1 MLALAGVAVG
11 AIFGLTLTGAFA
23 SDASSDSPSSDS
35 GTATSVPQPSLDPGE
50 PAEGPGGAASTE
62 GKVRP
67 NPDAAKLKTEV
78 SRGHDH
84 TKNGAVASFASYSV
98 WLIASPAAKT
108 EPKLAVEHFGGS
120 LLNPADAEMLV
131 GMKRAADDSFDVSNG
146 AYRVLG
152 FSGPESNPDQVM
164 IEIVAPLSV
173 GGNARWSVVG
183 GVVKWA
189 NGSWELSSIAPREV
203 PQPKSAKSI
212 EGMANAERSKV
223 AEGLGWLTFAP
234 VN

>member
-1 MLALAGVAVG
+1 MLALAGVTAG
-11 AIFGLTLTGAFA
+11 AIFGFTLTGAFA
-23 SDASSDSPSSDS
+23 SDASSDSPASDS
-35 GTATSVPQPSLDPGE
+35 GTAKSVPKASFDPGE
-50 PAEGPGGAASTE
+50 PAEGPGEGPLTE

-67 NPDAAKLKTEV
+67 NADAAKLKTEV
-78 SRGHDH
+78 GRGHDQ
-84 TKNGAVASFASYSV
+84 TKNGAIAAFTSYSV
-98 WLIASPAAKT
+98 WLIASPAAKA

-120 LLNPADAEMLV
+120 LLNPADAFMLV

-152 FSGPESNPDQVM
+152 FSGPEGKPDQVM
-164 IEIVAPLSV
+164 VEIVAPLSV

-183 GVVKWA
+183 GVVKWV

-203 PQPKSAKSI
+203 PQPKSAQSV
-212 EGMANAERSKV
+212 EGMADAERSKV